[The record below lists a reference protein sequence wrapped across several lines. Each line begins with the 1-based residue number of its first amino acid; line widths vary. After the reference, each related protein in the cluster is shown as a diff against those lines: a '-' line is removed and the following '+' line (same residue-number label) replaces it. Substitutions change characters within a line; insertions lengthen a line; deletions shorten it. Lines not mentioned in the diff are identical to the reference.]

1 MKAILLTGLIFF
13 CTIPLA
19 LPQTDT
25 LLVRYLVE
33 EGDTMPVMDLDE
45 VNIDVPFPAVHS
57 EEVKRLAKLVRM
69 VKRVYPYARLA
80 GIRFKEMSTQLE
92 QADSRQERKKI
103 IGKVEDEIRDKY
115 GAELKKLTFSQGK
128 ILIKLIDRETG
139 FSTYDVLKDFKGSFM
154 AFFYQNFARVW
165 GYNLRT
171 KYDPNGEDQDIELIV
186 KMIEKGYL

>member
-1 MKAILLTGLIFF
+1 VKAILLTGLMLLCLLPI
-13 CTIPLA
+13 A
-19 LPQTDT
+19 RPQTDT
-25 LLVRYLVE
+25 VLVRYLVE

-45 VNIDVPFPAVHS
+45 VNIELPFPSVHS
-57 EEVKRLAKLVRM
+57 DEVKRLAKLVRM

-80 GIRFKEMSTQLE
+80 GIRFGEMKTQIE
-92 QADSRQERKKI
+92 QASTRQERKKI
-103 IGKVEDEIRDKY
+103 IDAVEDEIKDKY

-139 FSTYDVLKDFKGSFM
+139 FSSYDVLKDFKGSFM
-154 AFFYQNFARVW
+154 AFFYQNFARIW

-171 KYDPNGEDQDIELIV
+171 KYDPKGEDQDIELIV